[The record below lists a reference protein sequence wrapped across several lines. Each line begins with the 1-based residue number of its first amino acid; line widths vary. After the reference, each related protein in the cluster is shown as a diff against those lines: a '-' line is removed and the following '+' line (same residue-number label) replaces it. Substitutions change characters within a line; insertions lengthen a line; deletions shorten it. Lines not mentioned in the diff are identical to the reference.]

1 MLAAW
6 CHSVPGQEDEAAARA
21 LLAAL
26 PAHDVRAAAARAHL
40 ARLHQIA
47 AGC

>member
-1 MLAAW
+1 
-6 CHSVPGQEDEAAARA
+6 VPGQEDEPAARA

-26 PAHDVRAAAARAHL
+26 PPHDVRTAAARAHL
-40 ARLHQIA
+40 ARLQQIA